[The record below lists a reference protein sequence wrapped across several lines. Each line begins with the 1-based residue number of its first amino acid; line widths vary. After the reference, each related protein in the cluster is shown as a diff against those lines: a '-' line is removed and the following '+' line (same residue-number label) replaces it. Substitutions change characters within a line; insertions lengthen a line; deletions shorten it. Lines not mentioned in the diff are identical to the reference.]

1 MIEFDFDNIISK
13 LMAEKILSIIK
24 EKKRIKAIEIA
35 NILGTDRKTVNHY
48 LYSDLRRV
56 VEKDQMH
63 YWSLKGR
70 RPKLSSDDVYYLTE
84 YIPKRLWRYKEEE
97 ELEDSKLVLRLKEN
111 DEEAIDVVKER
122 MLDAAEDL
130 IDFDEC
136 WLVVA
141 TVPSSKADKES
152 PMLTVAAYIRDYF
165 NSSDDEEDSVLEFL
179 DMFSRITDVRTSHY
193 ADPLQRPKYD
203 EHKDSIRCNY
213 PEYCNQYT
221 RCLLI
226 DDVTTTGTI
235 INVCRDILIEN
246 GMPEEHIIPLVF
258 AKTV

>member
-84 YIPKRLWRYKEEE
+84 YIPKRLGGVHLWGKSISSTGRKI
-97 ELEDSKLVLRLKEN
+97 
-111 DEEAIDVVKER
+111 AHCG
-122 MLDAAEDL
+122 DL
-130 IDFDEC
+130 N
-136 WLVVA
+136 
-141 TVPSSKADKES
+141 S
-152 PMLTVAAYIRDYF
+152 YF
-165 NSSDDEEDSVLEFL
+165 GD
-179 DMFSRITDVRTSHY
+179 
-193 ADPLQRPKYD
+193 
-203 EHKDSIRCNY
+203 
-213 PEYCNQYT
+213 
-221 RCLLI
+221 
-226 DDVTTTGTI
+226 
-235 INVCRDILIEN
+235 
-246 GMPEEHIIPLVF
+246 
-258 AKTV
+258 

>member
-111 DEEAIDVVKER
+111 DEVIFKEQINE
-122 MLDAAEDL
+122 LTYINGLYAYPVHITVINGLEKVDKVIYTVNKDL
-130 IDFDEC
+130 GYQDGDK
-136 WLVVA
+136 LS
-141 TVPSSKADKES
+141 TV
-152 PMLTVAAYIRDYF
+152 TY
-165 NSSDDEEDSVLEFL
+165 
-179 DMFSRITDVRTSHY
+179 SRI
-193 ADPLQRPKYD
+193 
-203 EHKDSIRCNY
+203 
-213 PEYCNQYT
+213 
-221 RCLLI
+221 
-226 DDVTTTGTI
+226 
-235 INVCRDILIEN
+235 
-246 GMPEEHIIPLVF
+246 LVK
-258 AKTV
+258 AERHL